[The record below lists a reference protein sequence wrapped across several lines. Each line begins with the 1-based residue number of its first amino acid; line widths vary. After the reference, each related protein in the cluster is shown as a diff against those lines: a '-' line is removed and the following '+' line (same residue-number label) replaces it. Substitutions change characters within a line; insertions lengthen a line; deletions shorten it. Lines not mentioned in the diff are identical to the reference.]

1 MELDNLIF
9 ADIKLAEDIIRALY
23 PNAQNIS
30 FVNHGYDNLV
40 GLVDETY
47 ALRFPRNQNAYL
59 RSQDEKNVL
68 RSLASVDFINIPKI
82 LGEGKNPPYLITSFL
97 HGTHLKSA
105 EINDFS
111 KELQIKF
118 GESVGVFAFF
128 FHQTLKIEDAKKI
141 RIEFGLDKL
150 AEEPWDIYFKHNV
163 LDFTFPT
170 VTQDILAKNVYN
182 KWLKFNS
189 ENKNLVV
196 LHDDLHTENMLFEEN
211 KLIGVLDFGDT
222 NIGSPEQELRQL
234 YRINELVLQA
244 AIDKYN
250 ELSGLNLNIEFAKNW
265 AIMQELAVLSENLL
279 AKDSSRP
286 SFDRATKNLNKWFPE
301 EKWVYEIEKV
311 ETNNKSKQ

>member
-47 ALRFPRNQNAYL
+47 ALRFPRNKNAYL
-59 RSQDEKNVL
+59 RSQYEKNVL

-82 LGEGKNPPYLITSFL
+82 LGEGENPPYLITSFL

-150 AEEPWDIYFKHNV
+150 AEEP
-163 LDFTFPT
+163 
-170 VTQDILAKNVYN
+170 
-182 KWLKFNS
+182 
-189 ENKNLVV
+189 
-196 LHDDLHTENMLFEEN
+196 
-211 KLIGVLDFGDT
+211 
-222 NIGSPEQELRQL
+222 
-234 YRINELVLQA
+234 
-244 AIDKYN
+244 
-250 ELSGLNLNIEFAKNW
+250 
-265 AIMQELAVLSENLL
+265 
-279 AKDSSRP
+279 
-286 SFDRATKNLNKWFPE
+286 
-301 EKWVYEIEKV
+301 
-311 ETNNKSKQ
+311 